1 MHTLINFSY
10 HGAEL
15 RAPMWLVTLW
25 PHAMPLSAWPTFC
38 GAGARLGDWLIPDEI
53 YGAMVCAPCFIH
65 DCMFSTAIDSWRA
78 FQTANNVFLK
88 NLLSTV
94 KSQLS
99 GIKRQL
105 AYVRC
110 FLYFAAV
117 STVGMIH
124 FCPFCRNPYSNPEI
138 REKLNRL
145 AKAQMVCNG

>member
-1 MHTLINFSY
+1 
-10 HGAEL
+10 
-15 RAPMWLVTLW
+15 MWLAQLW
-25 PHAMPLSAWPTFC
+25 PHDMLLDEWPTFC
-38 GAGARLGDWLIPDEI
+38 GPGNSLGDWTIPDEI
-53 YGAMVCAPCFIH
+53 HGVKVCATCFIH
-65 DCMFSTAIDSWRA
+65 DCMWSTSIDSYA
-78 FQTANNVFLK
+78 SFQAANNVFLK

-110 FLYFAAV
+110 LLYFAAV

-145 AKAQMVCNG
+145 AKAQMVDKCNQDNQKK